1 MRLAARAYV
10 EAIRNTPLLVQL
22 FIVFFGLPSIG
33 IRLGANTAALIALSI
48 NMGAYGAEILRAG
61 FESVRPSQIEA
72 GRSLGLTAGQT
83 FRHVVLFQ
91 AVKSIYPALASQF
104 VLIMLTTSV
113 VSSIGATELFHQA
126 AFIDSRTYRSFET
139 YTLIT
144 LSYLVLTLGFRA
156 FFAAIYWAVFV
167 RRPTPMI
174 REFGGVDVVYL
185 IAAARWTVLL
195 ALTAMVGGGLL
206 GVIVAVLRVVP
217 FKPLNWLA
225 IGYINLIQ
233 GTPLLGQLFI
243 FFFGL
248 PLIGLSVDAWT
259 AAALSLSI
267 YASAFFGEIWRGS
280 LQSVSQRQWEAGA
293 ALGLTYAQRLGHVV
307 LPQAIRISIAPTVGF
322 LVQLVKNTSLTA
334 LIGFVELTRASQ
346 IISGAT
352 FAPLPVYLTAA
363 AIYFVI
369 CFSLSQ
375 LARVLERRLHVAR

>member
-1 MRLAARAYV
+1 
-10 EAIRNTPLLVQL
+10 
-22 FIVFFGLPSIG
+22 
-33 IRLGANTAALIALSI
+33 
-48 NMGAYGAEILRAG
+48 
-61 FESVRPSQIEA
+61 
-72 GRSLGLTAGQT
+72 
-83 FRHVVLFQ
+83 
-91 AVKSIYPALASQF
+91 
-104 VLIMLTTSV
+104 
-113 VSSIGATELFHQA
+113 
-126 AFIDSRTYRSFET
+126 
-139 YTLIT
+139 
-144 LSYLVLTLGFRA
+144 
-156 FFAAIYWAVFV
+156 
-167 RRPTPMI
+167 MI
-174 REFGGVDVVYL
+174 REFGGTDIVYL
-185 IAAARWTVLL
+185 IEAARWTLLL
-195 ALTAMVGGGLL
+195 ALTATVGGGLL
-206 GVIVAVLRVVP
+206 GIVVAVLRVIP

-225 IGYINLIQ
+225 IAWINLIQ
-233 GTPLLGQLFI
+233 GTPLLGQLFV

-248 PLIGLSVDAWT
+248 PLVGLSVDAWT

-307 LPQAIRISIAPTVGF
+307 LPQAIRISVAPTVGF

-375 LARVLERRLHVAR
+375 LARMLERRLHVAR

>member
-1 MRLAARAYV
+1 
-10 EAIRNTPLLVQL
+10 
-22 FIVFFGLPSIG
+22 
-33 IRLGANTAALIALSI
+33 
-48 NMGAYGAEILRAG
+48 
-61 FESVRPSQIEA
+61 
-72 GRSLGLTAGQT
+72 
-83 FRHVVLFQ
+83 
-91 AVKSIYPALASQF
+91 
-104 VLIMLTTSV
+104 
-113 VSSIGATELFHQA
+113 
-126 AFIDSRTYRSFET
+126 
-139 YTLIT
+139 
-144 LSYLVLTLGFRA
+144 
-156 FFAAIYWAVFV
+156 
-167 RRPTPMI
+167 MI
-174 REFGGVDVVYL
+174 REFGGNDIVYL
-185 IAAARWTVLL
+185 IEAARWTVLL
-195 ALTAMVGGGLL
+195 ALTATVGGGLL
-206 GVIVAVLRVVP
+206 GIVVAVLRVVP
-217 FKPLNWLA
+217 FRPLNWLA
-225 IGYINLIQ
+225 IAWINLIQ
-233 GTPLLGQLFI
+233 GTPLLGQLFV

-293 ALGLTYAQRLGHVV
+293 ALGLTYAQRLNYVV

-375 LARVLERRLHVAR
+375 LAHMLERRLHVAR

>member
-1 MRLAARAYV
+1 
-10 EAIRNTPLLVQL
+10 
-22 FIVFFGLPSIG
+22 
-33 IRLGANTAALIALSI
+33 
-48 NMGAYGAEILRAG
+48 
-61 FESVRPSQIEA
+61 
-72 GRSLGLTAGQT
+72 
-83 FRHVVLFQ
+83 
-91 AVKSIYPALASQF
+91 
-104 VLIMLTTSV
+104 
-113 VSSIGATELFHQA
+113 
-126 AFIDSRTYRSFET
+126 
-139 YTLIT
+139 
-144 LSYLVLTLGFRA
+144 
-156 FFAAIYWAVFV
+156 
-167 RRPTPMI
+167 MI
-174 REFGGVDVVYL
+174 REFGGTDIVYL
-185 IAAARWTVLL
+185 IEAARWTLLL
-195 ALTAMVGGGLL
+195 ALTATVGGGLL
-206 GVIVAVLRVVP
+206 GIVVAVLRVIP

-225 IGYINLIQ
+225 IAWINLIQ
-233 GTPLLGQLFI
+233 GTPLLGQLFV

-293 ALGLTYAQRLGHVV
+293 ALGLTYVQRLGHVV
-307 LPQAIRISIAPTVGF
+307 LPQAIRISVAPTVGF

-375 LARVLERRLHVAR
+375 LARMLERRLHVAR